1 MIQLQTNKRDK
12 NKQQGTKERLEKLFL
27 NDSEE
32 LQQTIFLK
40 RDEKSFT
47 GRMETEEFL
56 KRKMFLHKKGTSRK
70 EE

>member
-47 GRMETEEFL
+47 GRMETKEFL